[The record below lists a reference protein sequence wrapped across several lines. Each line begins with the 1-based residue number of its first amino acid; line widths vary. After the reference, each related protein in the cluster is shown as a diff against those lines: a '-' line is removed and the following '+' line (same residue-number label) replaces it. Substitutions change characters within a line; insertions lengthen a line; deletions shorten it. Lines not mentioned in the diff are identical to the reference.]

1 MTPVSR
7 MKYPQLPI
15 HKAICKGYN
24 PIYNDRTG
32 PPWKN
37 MIPLVWVRR
46 MFLLFPLWFYGK

>member
-37 MIPLVWVRR
+37 MIPLVWVWR